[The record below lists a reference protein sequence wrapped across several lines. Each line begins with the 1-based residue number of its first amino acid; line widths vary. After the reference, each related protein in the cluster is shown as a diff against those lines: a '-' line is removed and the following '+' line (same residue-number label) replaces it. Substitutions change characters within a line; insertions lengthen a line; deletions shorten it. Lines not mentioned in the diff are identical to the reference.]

1 MERTVND
8 DEKYIF
14 DLNGYLVLREVMSP
28 DQVARCNRAIDHH
41 ADQLEPHE
49 RRLEGDS
56 QVLASEVRQHWMSGM
71 LTWDAPWCEPFREL
85 LVHPRVSSCLT
96 EILGSGWRINVGPDL
111 VTMETGCAGHYL
123 HGGGVER
130 PDFTQTYM
138 WKHGKIYCGMTVVEF
153 MLSDEGPRD
162 GGLAIVPGGHKSN
175 YPLPQ
180 ALQFY
185 EAHQELVKEIHV
197 RAGDAVI
204 FVEACTHGTLK
215 WNGEHQRR
223 ALIYRYT
230 PGFMS
235 FGTHGPEVADD
246 MTEEQRSRVRPAG

>member
-8 DEKYIF
+8 DAKYVF

-153 MLSDEGPRD
+153 MLSDEGPGD

-185 EAHQELVKEIHV
+185 EAHQELVKGNRSAPLAGWGRGAEWL
-197 RAGDAVI
+197 RADINEWGS
-204 FVEACTHGTLK
+204 GLK
-215 WNGEHQRR
+215 AAAR
-223 ALIYRYT
+223 ALAAETRQ
-230 PGFMS
+230 P
-235 FGTHGPEVADD
+235 D
-246 MTEEQRSRVRPAG
+246 RPS